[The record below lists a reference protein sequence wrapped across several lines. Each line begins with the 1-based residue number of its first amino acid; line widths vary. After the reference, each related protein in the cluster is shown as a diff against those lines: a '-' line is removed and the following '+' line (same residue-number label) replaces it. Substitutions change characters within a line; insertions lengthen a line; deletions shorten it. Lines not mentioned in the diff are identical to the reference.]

1 MVKQLQGDQ
10 SLRGASAVVGVGL
23 SRFGELVGRSHMEIM
38 GEAVYHALGDAGL
51 TIHDV
56 DGIFASNFVDQLT
69 PLVVAEYFGIKP
81 DFMDGS
87 NIGGSAFVNS
97 LLSATLAL
105 KHGLC
110 NLALI
115 CYGSNNRSGG
125 FVAPAHARTIE
136 SVYKPRYPIQAYA
149 LAAARHMYQYG
160 TTQEQL
166 AEVAVAA
173 RKWAQLNPAA
183 EMRDPLSV
191 ADVLAARRVLDP
203 FGVRDC
209 CLVSD
214 GGGAMI
220 LVRAERAKDFPKP
233 PVYMLGVSSRTTH
246 NIISEMPDLTVTAA
260 AQSAPEAFAM
270 AGVTPADI
278 DVVELY
284 DAFTIN
290 TILFL
295 EDMGFCRK
303 GEGGAFVSGGNIAP
317 GGALPVNT
325 NGGGLSCVHPGM
337 YGIFLMIEAVQQLRG
352 ECGERQVA
360 GAELAACN
368 GNGGYLSSQV
378 SAVFGTSAT
387 L

>member
-1 MVKQLQGDQ
+1 MKLLKGEH
-10 SLRGASAVVGVGL
+10 SLRGAAAVVGVGL
-23 SRFGELVGRSHMEIM
+23 SRFGDLGGRTHMEIM
-38 GEAVYHALGDAGL
+38 AEAVYHALDDAGL
-51 TIHDV
+51 SLQDV

-81 DFMDGS
+81 DFIDGT
-87 NIGGSAFVNS
+87 NIGGSVFVNS
-97 LLSATLAL
+97 LLSAALAL

-110 NLALI
+110 NVALI

-125 FVAPAHARTIE
+125 HVSPAHAKSVE
-136 SVYKPRYPIQAYA
+136 SIYKPRYPIQAYA

-160 TTQEQL
+160 TTPEQL
-166 AEVAVAA
+166 AEVAVSA

-183 EMRDPLSV
+183 ELRDPLSI
-191 ADVLAARRVLDP
+191 ADVLNARRIVDP
-203 FGVRDC
+203 LGLRDC

-220 LVRAERAKDFPKP
+220 LVRADRAKDFPKA
-233 PVYMLGVSSRTTH
+233 PVYVLGVSARTTH
-246 NIISEMPDLTVTAA
+246 NIISAMPDLTVTAA
-260 AQSAPEAFAM
+260 AQSGPEAFAM

-295 EDMGFCRK
+295 EDLGFCRK
-303 GEGGAFVSGGNIAP
+303 GEGGAFVANGNIAP
-317 GGALPVNT
+317 GGKLPVNT

-352 ECGERQVA
+352 ECGARQIT
-360 GAELAACN
+360 GARLAACN

-378 SAVFGTSAT
+378 SAVFGTAAT

>member
-1 MVKQLQGDQ
+1 MVKILKGGQ
-10 SLRGASAVVGVGL
+10 SLRGAAAVVGVGL
-23 SRFGELVGRSHMEIM
+23 SRFGDLAGRTHMEIM
-38 GEAVYHALGDAGL
+38 GEAVHHALAETGL

-87 NIGGSAFVNS
+87 NIGGSVFLNS
-97 LLSATLAL
+97 LLSASLAL

-110 NLALI
+110 NVALI

-125 FVAPAHARTIE
+125 IVAPAHAKTIE

-149 LAAARHMYQYG
+149 LAAMRHMYQYG
-160 TTQEQL
+160 TTAEQL
-166 AEVAVAA
+166 AEVAVSA

-183 EMRDPLSV
+183 EMRDPLSIV
-191 ADVLAARRVLDP
+191 DVLNARRIVDP

-214 GGGAMI
+214 GGAAML
-220 LVRAERAKDFPKP
+220 LVRADRARDFPKA
-233 PVYMLGVSSRTTH
+233 PVYLLGASSRTTH
-246 NIISEMPDLTVTAA
+246 NIISAMPDLTVTAA
-260 AQSAPEAFAM
+260 AQSGPEAFAM
-270 AGVTPADI
+270 AGVQPSDI

-295 EDMGFCRK
+295 EDMGFCKK
-303 GEGGAFVSGGNIAP
+303 GEGGAFVSNGNIAP

-337 YGIFLMIEAVQQLRG
+337 YGMFLMIEAVQQLRG
-352 ECGERQVA
+352 ECGSRQIK

-378 SAVFGTSAT
+378 SAVFGTAAT

>member
-1 MVKQLQGDQ
+1 MVKLLKGER
-10 SLRGASAVVGVGL
+10 SLRGSSAVVGVGV
-23 SRFGELVGRSHMEIM
+23 SRFGELTGRSHMEIM
-38 GEAVYHALGDAGL
+38 GEAVYHALADAGL
-51 TIHDV
+51 GITDV
-56 DGIFASNFVDQLT
+56 DGIFAANFVDQLT
-69 PLVVAEYFGIKP
+69 PLVVAEYFGIKA
-81 DFMDGS
+81 DFMDGT

-97 LLSATLAL
+97 LLSASLAL
-105 KHGLC
+105 KYGLC
-110 NLALI
+110 EVALI

-125 FVAPAHARTIE
+125 FVPPAHARTVE
-136 SVYKPRYPIQAYA
+136 TVYKPRYPMQAYA
-149 LAAARHMYQYG
+149 LAAARHMHQYG
-160 TTQEQL
+160 TTPEQL
-166 AEVAVAA
+166 AEVAVSA
-173 RKWAQLNPAA
+173 RRWAQLNPAA
-183 EMRDPLSV
+183 QSRDPLTI
-191 ADVLAARRVLDP
+191 ADVLGARRIIDP

-220 LVRAERAKDFPKP
+220 LVKAERARDFPKA
-233 PVYMLGVSSRTTH
+233 PVYMLGVSAHTTH
-246 NIISEMPDLTVTAA
+246 NMISQMPDLTVTAA
-260 AQSAPEAFAM
+260 ARSGPEAFAM
-270 AGVTPADI
+270 AGVKPADI

-295 EDMGFCRK
+295 EDLGFCKK
-303 GEGGAFVSGGNIAP
+303 GEGGAFVSDGNIAP
-317 GGALPVNT
+317 GGSLPVNT

-352 ECGERQVA
+352 ECGERQIK

-378 SAVFGTSAT
+378 SAVFGTAAT

>member
-1 MVKQLQGDQ
+1 MVKLLQGDR
-10 SLRGASAVVGVGL
+10 SLRGAAAVVGVGT
-23 SRFGELVGRSHMEIM
+23 SRFGDLGGRSHMEIM
-38 GEAVYHALGDAGL
+38 GEAVYHALADAGL
-51 TIHDV
+51 ELHEV

-69 PLVVAEYFGIKP
+69 PLAVAEYFGIKP

-87 NIGGSAFVNS
+87 NLGGSVFVNS
-97 LLSATLAL
+97 LLSASLAL

-110 NLALI
+110 NVALI

-125 FVAPAHARTIE
+125 IVSPAHAKTVE
-136 SVYKPRYPIQAYA
+136 SVYKPRYPMQAYA

-160 TTQEQL
+160 TTPEQL

-183 EMRDPLSV
+183 EMREPLTID
-191 ADVLAARRVLDP
+191 DVLSARRVIEP

-214 GGGAMI
+214 GGGAM
-220 LVRAERAKDFPKP
+220 VMVNAERAKDFPKQ
-233 PVYMLGVSSRTTH
+233 PVYVLGVSSRTTH
-246 NIISEMPDLTVTAA
+246 NIISQMPDLTVTAA
-260 AQSAPEAFAM
+260 AQSGPEAFAM

-295 EDMGFCRK
+295 EDLGFCKK
-303 GEGGAFVSGGNIAP
+303 GEGGSFVADGNIAP
-317 GGALPVNT
+317 GGKLPVNT

-337 YGIFLMIEAVQQLRG
+337 YGIFLMIEAVRQLRG
-352 ECGERQVA
+352 ECGARQVPNA
-360 GAELAACN
+360 RLAACN

-378 SAVFGTSAT
+378 SAVFGTAET

>member
-1 MVKQLQGDQ
+1 MVKILEGDR
-10 SLRGASAVVGVGL
+10 SLRGSTAVVGVGL
-23 SRFGELVGRSHMEIM
+23 SRFGDLSGRTHMEIM
-38 GEAVYHALGDAGL
+38 GEAVHQALAEAGL
-51 TIHDV
+51 SIHEV
-56 DGIFASNFVDQLT
+56 DGIFASNFVDQLA

-87 NIGGSAFVNS
+87 NIGGSVFVNS
-97 LLSATLAL
+97 LLSASLAL
-105 KHGLC
+105 KYGLC
-110 NLALI
+110 NVALI
-115 CYGSNNRSGG
+115 CYGSNNRSAG
-125 FVAPAHARTIE
+125 FTKPSEGPTVEA
-136 SVYKPRYPIQAYA
+136 VYKPRYPVQAYA
-149 LAAARHMYQYG
+149 LAAARHMHQYG
-160 TTQEQL
+160 TTPEQL

-173 RKWAQLNPAA
+173 RRWAQLNSAA
-183 EMRDPLSV
+183 EMRDPLTIE
-191 ADVLAARRVLDP
+191 DVLSARRVVDP
-203 FGVRDC
+203 LGVRDC
-209 CLVSD
+209 CLISD

-220 LVRAERAKDFPKP
+220 MVRADRAKDFPKK

-246 NIISEMPDLTVTAA
+246 TIISEMPDLTVTAA
-260 AQSAPEAFAM
+260 AQAAPEAFAM
-270 AGVTPADI
+270 AGVKPSDI

-295 EDMGFCRK
+295 EDMGFCKK

-317 GGALPVNT
+317 GGSLPVNT

-352 ECGERQVA
+352 ECGERQIA

-378 SAVFGTSAT
+378 TAVFGTEST